1 MASFYIYDS
10 VTNKNTTLKAN
21 GKLKD
26 IFPDLD
32 FKHSLVLKAGNR
44 LDGDYCCTD
53 EDVLYIRKVPAAAT
67 TVAVVAIV
75 VACVAIGV
83 GVGAS
88 IYANKK
94 AEEAK
99 REMEKAQRNAKNMAQ
114 QAQQLPFIRGAKNKK
129 ALGEAIQFIMGS
141 VYNTPYNVTDGYYS
155 IDGAD
160 GVNSYYNAV
169 FSAGYGAQKITQ
181 LLLGNENIKT
191 DNNGISGVNN
201 FDSTSLYY
209 DPNNSNLVEVRQPGE
224 ALTIT
229 DGNQKVSATY
239 AGAELK
245 HEYGQDAEPVIVQ
258 AAENAMKI
266 QVCIAFSC
274 LRQYDSSAETWQ
286 ERTAVVRPYWSND
299 GGATW
304 HEFYF
309 AGTTD
314 NTFVKNSNKTIRYV
328 ATKTFS
334 GAESYGKSI
343 SIKVVKETPKAES
356 GSQEDCQLLW
366 YQTYCYDVTQSN
378 STDLVACTPLA
389 AEAFNKVTRVAYRII
404 ASNTTQN
411 LIDELHAMTEG
422 YAYTWNGTGW
432 SSTKSPTRNPAS
444 WLVEV
449 LTSDIHLPSKFN
461 SNELYLPSFGAL
473 YEYCEREGFY
483 CDAILTQSEKKLDIV
498 EKILSLCNASLII
511 NQEGLLEV
519 VIDKEEQNPV
529 ALLNAENIVSFSFSK
544 SLQKQTDGT
553 KVTFTNRESWSIDTF
568 YSMLDGGSYDYTTDT
583 VETLAPD
590 YVTTY
595 QHAYKMAQRKQR
607 QRQLQPREIKADVGS
622 EGDWYPL
629 YSTVL
634 VQIPQLLQGLNSSV
648 IRKVTTNQSGNITK
662 IEISDLVEF
671 VSGSRYGV
679 IIQATNEFGFKIYSG
694 EVTGTGKTRTLTFST
709 PLSPSSNVIVPEAG
723 NHLSFGLLDSNGQFS
738 KVTHTMKIY
747 GNEPNGKNGYVLTL
761 RDYNEEVYSYGG
773 PIPTYKSNITRP
785 QAGNT
790 PVTIDDINKLRQDMN
805 VLQEDLINAYQLLEM
820 PSVVDADVKSVIVE
834 TDEGGHATTAQRVET
849 QISCRQGWEER
860 PFVIDTINVPLGW
873 TYEVVG
879 GKVIFTIS
887 EGAEVRSGQF
897 KIPVIY
903 RPIVAY
909 SQYEDENGNLYVD
922 ASDANY
928 MELETSSS
936 EYTYDVWFS
945 YFGLS
950 EGVYLGKITQLQDIP
965 SICNI
970 NDYFVWGGADT
981 DSTLSVEGKFKQARC
996 YKFIGLDKAWRWEV
1010 DDDVGHGVISMS
1022 DVFSIANADLQNNN
1036 SQAYEYLDHLTSNSI
1051 YTDLLIANSA
1061 FIQQLT
1067 SEVVAVGS
1075 LITVG
1080 AVDDKILEA
1089 EGIASADATSKANAA
1104 QSTAISTASADATT
1118 KANNALDAALAAFVG
1133 AGNVRDHTII
1143 SGGKIISG
1151 LIDVDAIKATQGFFN
1166 NITVTGDS
1174 EFNGVIYQGTKL
1186 YFANR
1191 IRMSKTTD
1199 GTYNITNT
1207 NSAYD
1212 GLIQHVGTGRFT
1224 IRKGNYKGF
1233 GTPAFIPIYVSDSK
1247 STATGLDYNHYV
1259 TGDFAYNGSNPA
1271 CQLNVRSCG
1280 VVNFWTPNMEL
1291 IQFIT
1296 LFFTDLNTDQYIDP
1310 QYADVLLFYC

>member
-67 TVAVVAIV
+67 TVAVVAVV

-181 LLLGNENIKT
+181 LLLGNENIKK

-274 LRQYDSSAETWQ
+274 LRQYNSDAETWQ

-366 YQTYCYDVTQSN
+366 YQTYCYDATQSS
-378 STDLVACTPLA
+378 STDLVACTPLN

-404 ASNTTQN
+404 ASDTTQN

-473 YEYCEREGFY
+473 YEYCESEGFY

-607 QRQLQPREIKADVGS
+607 QRQLQPREIRADVGS

-709 PLSPSSNVIVPEAG
+709 PLSLSSNVIVPEAG

-747 GNEPNGKNGYVLTL
+747 GNEPNGKNGYVLSL

-773 PIPTYKSNITRP
+773 SIPTYKSNITRP

-790 PVTIDDINKLRQDMN
+790 PVSIDDINKLRQDMN

-820 PSVVDADVKSVIVE
+820 PVVVDADVKNVIIE
-834 TDEGGHATTAQRVET
+834 TLNGKTVGVQGFETTVFV
-849 QISCRQGWEER
+849 RQGAEDLS
-860 PFVIDTINVPLGW
+860 FQIGHISLPLGW
-873 TYEVVG
+873 QYEVIG
-879 GKVIFTIS
+879 NKVKFTIPEDYPLS
-887 EGAEVRSGQF
+887 FGSF
-897 KIPVIY
+897 YIPVTYVPNISY
-903 RPIVAY
+903 E
-909 SQYEDENGNLYVD
+909 QYEDEDEDTYVD
-922 ASDANY
+922 ENGKNY
-928 MELETSSS
+928 MCVTSASQS
-936 EYTYDVWFS
+936 YTYNIWIS
-945 YFGLS
+945 YMNDTA
-950 EGVYLGKITQLQDIP
+950 ERYLGPITQVSQLPQVKHL
-965 SICNI
+965 
-970 NDYFVWGGADT
+970 NDFFVWAGSDT
-981 DSTLSVEGKFKQARC
+981 SSTLSITGTFKKGTL
-996 YKFIGLDKAWRWEV
+996 YKYIGSNFAWEWDIDTDKLHNSIAL
-1010 DDDVGHGVISMS
+1010 S
-1022 DVFSIANADLQNNN
+1022 DVLGIADADLRNNN
-1036 SQAYEYLDHLTSNSI
+1036 STVYEYLDHLTSNSI
-1051 YTDLLIANSA
+1051 YTDMLVANSA
-1061 FIQQLT
+1061 FIRQLT
-1067 SEVVAVGS
+1067 TEVVNVGQ
-1075 LITVG
+1075 LINVG
-1080 AVDDKILEA
+1080 DA
-1089 EGIASADATSKANAA
+1089 ESYADAAAAQAELDAIFAAAADAT
-1104 QSTAISTASADATT
+1104 Q
-1118 KANNALDAALAAFVG
+1118 
-1133 AGNVRDHTII
+1133 
-1143 SGGKIISG
+1143 
-1151 LIDVDAIKATQGFFN
+1151 KATQAEAASEIRRQELITALSADPREGHTVIDGGFIKTSLIEADAIWAEILSATSATFENVKIIGELVSSDFDASRNKGYKFFSDNGVGKAQIPVFYVN
-1166 NITVTGDS
+1166 NFQRLSGGNKKEPILSVAGIKAHYFASYHEQRYTSWTSLFAVLFDLESDSSAMGIRCNGLINGKWVTRLSCGQDPNNHTSWYSIAGIKPDGTVIS
-1174 EFNGVIYQGTKL
+1174 EFKDFNSDYP
-1186 YFANR
+1186 
-1191 IRMSKTTD
+1191 TD
-1199 GTYNITNT
+1199 SI
-1207 NSAYD
+1207 S
-1212 GLIQHVGTGRFT
+1212 L
-1224 IRKGNYKGF
+1224 
-1233 GTPAFIPIYVSDSK
+1233 FI
-1247 STATGLDYNHYV
+1247 
-1259 TGDFAYNGSNPA
+1259 
-1271 CQLNVRSCG
+1271 
-1280 VVNFWTPNMEL
+1280 
-1291 IQFIT
+1291 
-1296 LFFTDLNTDQYIDP
+1296 
-1310 QYADVLLFYC
+1310 

>member
-1 MASFYIYDS
+1 M
-10 VTNKNTTLKAN
+10 
-21 GKLKD
+21 
-26 IFPDLD
+26 
-32 FKHSLVLKAGNR
+32 
-44 LDGDYCCTD
+44 
-53 EDVLYIRKVPAAAT
+53 
-67 TVAVVAIV
+67 
-75 VACVAIGV
+75 
-83 GVGAS
+83 
-88 IYANKK
+88 
-94 AEEAK
+94 
-99 REMEKAQRNAKNMAQ
+99 
-114 QAQQLPFIRGAKNKK
+114 
-129 ALGEAIQFIMGS
+129 
-141 VYNTPYNVTDGYYS
+141 
-155 IDGAD
+155 
-160 GVNSYYNAV
+160 
-169 FSAGYGAQKITQ
+169 
-181 LLLGNENIKT
+181 
-191 DNNGISGVNN
+191 
-201 FDSTSLYY
+201 
-209 DPNNSNLVEVRQPGE
+209 
-224 ALTIT
+224 
-229 DGNQKVSATY
+229 
-239 AGAELK
+239 
-245 HEYGQDAEPVIVQ
+245 
-258 AAENAMKI
+258 
-266 QVCIAFSC
+266 
-274 LRQYDSSAETWQ
+274 
-286 ERTAVVRPYWSND
+286 
-299 GGATW
+299 
-304 HEFYF
+304 
-309 AGTTD
+309 
-314 NTFVKNSNKTIRYV
+314 
-328 ATKTFS
+328 
-334 GAESYGKSI
+334 
-343 SIKVVKETPKAES
+343 
-356 GSQEDCQLLW
+356 
-366 YQTYCYDVTQSN
+366 
-378 STDLVACTPLA
+378 ACTPLN

-404 ASNTTQN
+404 ASDTTQN

-432 SSTKSPTRNPAS
+432 SSAKSPTRNPAS

-473 YEYCEREGFY
+473 YEYCESEGFY

-607 QRQLQPREIKADVGS
+607 QRQLQPREIRADVGS

-820 PSVVDADVKSVIVE
+820 PIVVDADVKSVIVE

-849 QISCRQGWEER
+849 QITCRQGWEER

-909 SQYEDENGNLYVD
+909 AQYEDENGNLYVD

-928 MELETSSS
+928 MELESSSS

-965 SICNI
+965 SSCNI

-1036 SQAYEYLDHLTSNSI
+1036 SQAYEYLAHLTSNSI

-1089 EGIASADATSKANAA
+1089 EGIAADDATSKANAA
-1104 QSTAISTASADATT
+1104 QSTAISTASSDATT

-1151 LIDVDAIKATQGFFN
+1151 LIDVDAIKATQGFFD
-1166 NITVTGDS
+1166 NITVGGDS
-1174 EFNGVIYQGTKL
+1174 QFYGLINQGTKI
-1186 YFANR
+1186 YFATR
-1191 IRMSKTTD
+1191 IFIKKNSDDTFT
-1199 GTYNITNT
+1199 ITCSNPD
-1207 NSAYD
+1207 YE
-1212 GLIQHVGTGRFT
+1212 GKVGRVGTGRFV
-1224 IRKGNYKGF
+1224 IEHSGF
-1233 GTPAFIPIYVSDSK
+1233 RAYGLPRFIPNYISDSR
-1247 STATGLDYNHYV
+1247 SSADPV
-1259 TGDFAYNGSNPA
+1259 SFESFARGDFSYQGTDPKY
-1271 CQLNVRSCG
+1271 QLNCRG
-1280 VVNFWTPNMEL
+1280 VNNMWRWIGTTPYEYYG
-1291 IQFIT
+1291 FI
-1296 LFFTDLNTDQYIDP
+1296 FTDFNTDQYIDP
-1310 QYADVLLFYC
+1310 IWADILLFYC

>member
-53 EDVLYIRKVPAAAT
+53 EDVLYIRKVPAGAT
-67 TVAVVAIV
+67 TAAVVAIV

-83 GVGAS
+83 SVGV
-88 IYANKK
+88 ANYISKK
-94 AEEAK
+94 AE

-181 LLLGNENIKT
+181 LLLGNENIKK

-274 LRQYDSSAETWQ
+274 LRQYNSDAETWQ

-314 NTFVKNSNKTIRYV
+314 NTFVKNSNKTLRYV

-366 YQTYCYDVTQSN
+366 YQTYCYDAAQSS
-378 STDLVACTPLA
+378 STDLVACTPLN
-389 AEAFNKVTRVAYRII
+389 AEAFNKVTRVAYRIV
-404 ASNTTQN
+404 ASDTTQN

-473 YEYCEREGFY
+473 YEYCESEGFY

-709 PLSPSSNVIVPEAG
+709 PLSLSSNVIVPEAG

-747 GNEPNGKNGYVLTL
+747 GNEPNGKNGYVLSL

-820 PSVVDADVKSVIVE
+820 PIVVDADVKSVIVE

-849 QISCRQGWEER
+849 QITCRQGWEER

-909 SQYEDENGNLYVD
+909 AQYEDENGNLYVD

-928 MELETSSS
+928 MELESSSS

-1080 AVDDKILEA
+1080 AVDEKILEA
-1089 EGIASADATSKANAA
+1089 EGIAADDATSKANAA

-1151 LIDVDAIKATQGFFN
+1151 LIDVDAIKATQGFFD
-1166 NITVTGDS
+1166 NITVGGDS
-1174 EFNGVIYQGTKL
+1174 QFYGLINQGTKI
-1186 YFANR
+1186 YFATR
-1191 IRMSKTTD
+1191 IFIKKNSDDTFT
-1199 GTYNITNT
+1199 ITCSNPD
-1207 NSAYD
+1207 YE
-1212 GLIQHVGTGRFT
+1212 GKVGRVGTGRFV
-1224 IRKGNYKGF
+1224 IEHSGF
-1233 GTPAFIPIYVSDSK
+1233 RAYGLPRFIPNYISDSR
-1247 STATGLDYNHYV
+1247 SSADPV
-1259 TGDFAYNGSNPA
+1259 SFESFANGNFSYQGTDPKY
-1271 CQLNVRSCG
+1271 QLNCRG
-1280 VVNFWTPNMEL
+1280 VNNMWRWIGTQPYEYYG
-1291 IQFIT
+1291 FI
-1296 LFFTDLNTDQYIDP
+1296 FTDFNTDQYIDP
-1310 QYADVLLFYC
+1310 IWADILLFYC

>member
-820 PSVVDADVKSVIVE
+820 PIVVDADVKSVIVE

-981 DSTLSVEGKFKQARC
+981 DSTLSVEGKFKQACC

>member
-1 MASFYIYDS
+1 MARFYIYDS
-10 VTNKNTTLKAN
+10 VSNSNTTLKAN

-26 IFPDLD
+26 IFPELD
-32 FKHSLVLKAGNR
+32 FKHSIVLKAGNR
-44 LDGDYCCTD
+44 LDGDYCCT
-53 EDVLYIRKVPAAAT
+53 EDDILYIRKVPGVVSTAAAVAIAI
-67 TVAVVAIV
+67 TVAVVAV
-75 VACVAIGV
+75 GV
-83 GVGAS
+83 GVGAA
-88 IYANKK
+88 IYANQKS
-94 AEEAK
+94 EEAK
-99 REMEKAQRNAKNMAQ
+99 IEMLRAQRNAANMAQ

-129 ALGEAIQFIMGS
+129 ALGEAIQFVMGS

-169 FSAGYGAQKITQ
+169 FSAGYGSQKITQ
-181 LLLGNENIKT
+181 LLLGNENIKQ

-209 DPNNSNLVEVRQPGE
+209 DQSNSNIVEVRQPGE

-274 LRQYDSSAETWQ
+274 LRQYNSDAETWQ

-366 YQTYCYDVTQSN
+366 YQTYCYDATQSS
-378 STDLVACTPLA
+378 STDLVACTPLN

-404 ASNTTQN
+404 ASDTTQN

-473 YEYCEREGFY
+473 YEYCESEGFY

-607 QRQLQPREIKADVGS
+607 QRQLQPREIRADVGS

-648 IRKVTTNQSGNITK
+648 IRKVTTNQSGNITQ

-820 PSVVDADVKSVIVE
+820 PIVVDADVKSVIVE

-849 QISCRQGWEER
+849 QITCRQGWEER

-897 KIPVIY
+897 KIPVVY

-909 SQYEDENGNLYVD
+909 AQYEDENGNLYVD

-928 MELETSSS
+928 MELESSSS

-1036 SQAYEYLDHLTSNSI
+1036 SQAYEYLNHLTSNSI

-1080 AVDDKILEA
+1080 AVDDKILET
-1089 EGIASADATSKANAA
+1089 EGIAA
-1104 QSTAISTASADATT
+1104 ADATT

-1151 LIDVDAIKATQGFFN
+1151 LIDVDAIKATEGFFQ
-1166 NITVTGDS
+1166 NITVQGELISSDYDMSRLRGYKFYKNPSNIGIAEIPLLYTKQI
-1174 EFNGVIYQGTKL
+1174 GVPNYELFFINALTQADRGLAARSTIYNNFFSFVNQV
-1186 YFANR
+1186 F
-1191 IRMSKTTD
+1191 
-1199 GTYNITNT
+1199 
-1207 NSAYD
+1207 
-1212 GLIQHVGTGRFT
+1212 
-1224 IRKGNYKGF
+1224 YKGP
-1233 GTPAFIPIYVSDSK
+1233 GQNPSGS
-1247 STATGLDYNHYV
+1247 ATLHV
-1259 TGDFAYNGSNPA
+1259 TGYINGYEVDR
-1271 CQLNVRSCG
+1271 LTV
-1280 VVNFWTPNMEL
+1280 
-1291 IQFIT
+1291 I
-1296 LFFTDLNTDQYIDP
+1296 IDP
-1310 QYADVLLFYC
+1310 QFVNIWGYYHCVQTYSYSNETGEIPNLPNTKLML

>member
-181 LLLGNENIKT
+181 LLLGNENIKK

-274 LRQYDSSAETWQ
+274 LRQYNSDSETWQ
-286 ERTAVVRPYWSND
+286 ERIAVVRPYWSND

-309 AGTTD
+309 AGTTN

-366 YQTYCYDVTQSN
+366 YQTYCYDATQSS
-378 STDLVACTPLA
+378 STDLVACTPLN

-404 ASNTTQN
+404 ASDTTQN

-432 SSTKSPTRNPAS
+432 SSAKSPTRNPAS

-473 YEYCEREGFY
+473 YEYCESEGFY

-607 QRQLQPREIKADVGS
+607 QRQLQPREIRADVGS

-820 PSVVDADVKSVIVE
+820 PIVVDADVKSVIVE

-909 SQYEDENGNLYVD
+909 AQYEDENGNLYVD

-928 MELETSSS
+928 MELESSSS

-965 SICNI
+965 SSCNI

-1036 SQAYEYLDHLTSNSI
+1036 SQAYEYLAHLTSNSI

-1089 EGIASADATSKANAA
+1089 EGIAADDATSKANAA
-1104 QSTAISTASADATT
+1104 QSTAISTASSDATT

-1151 LIDVDAIKATQGFFN
+1151 LIDVDAIKATQGFFD
-1166 NITVTGDS
+1166 NITVGGDS
-1174 EFNGVIYQGTKL
+1174 QFYGLINQGTKI
-1186 YFANR
+1186 YFAT
-1191 IRMSKTTD
+1191 RMFIKKNSDDTFT
-1199 GTYNITNT
+1199 ITCSNPD
-1207 NSAYD
+1207 YE
-1212 GLIQHVGTGRFT
+1212 GKVGRVGTGRFV
-1224 IRKGNYKGF
+1224 IEHSGF
-1233 GTPAFIPIYVSDSK
+1233 RAYGLPRFIPNYISDSR
-1247 STATGLDYNHYV
+1247 SSADPV
-1259 TGDFAYNGSNPA
+1259 SFESFARGDFSYQGTDPKY
-1271 CQLNVRSCG
+1271 QLNCRG
-1280 VVNFWTPNMEL
+1280 VNNMWRWIGTTPYEYYG
-1291 IQFIT
+1291 FV
-1296 LFFTDLNTDQYIDP
+1296 FTDFNTDQYIDP
-1310 QYADVLLFYC
+1310 IWADILLFYC